1 MTERSAPARHAPCTA
16 TRGAAFVSSPGGSQ
30 VGAAGRRSNT
40 TPALVTLE
48 PGATAHATLAVS
60 DVLISNNC
68 PYRQARVKWVQVYP
82 PDQYTALSARLSRQG
97 CGDRSLIAMHV
108 STVISGP

>member
-1 MTERSAPARHAPCTA
+1 MPRSSARRAAARSARPA
-16 TRGAAFVSSPGGSQ
+16 GAATPPRRWSPWSL
-30 VGAAGRRSNT
+30 A
-40 TPALVTLE
+40 
-48 PGATAHATLAVS
+48 AHATLAVS

-68 PYRQARVKWVQVYP
+68 PHRQVQVKWVQVYP

-97 CGDRSLIAMHV
+97 CGDRSLITMHV